1 MPETLQGLCC
11 CVSMA
16 AKADSLTS
24 MLFTSPNQSL
34 MGCNNDRRYAEYL
47 FDTDAHVPFSEASGG
62 RVSAAERGIH
72 KLKVYVASNDQS
84 LNLQTD
90 ESYALIVSAPTSTL
104 EVSHNTPSLRYTISS
119 ACILWQR
126 IESSLRLDGGLH
138 LQMNVLLQSA
148 VSGTLSTE
156 IHLHAGQLR
165 LRRFERPRDIFP
177 AGRADRPS

>member
-1 MPETLQGLCC
+1 M
-11 CVSMA
+11 SMA
-16 AKADSLTS
+16 AMSNTLKSV
-24 MLFTSPNQSL
+24 LFTSPDQSL
-34 MGCNNDRRYAEYL
+34 NGCNHDCRYAGYL

-104 EVSHNTPSLRYTISS
+104 EVSRNTPSLRYTISS

-126 IESSLRLDGGLH
+126 KDSLLRLDSGLH
-138 LQMNVLLQSA
+138 LQMDVLLQSA
-148 VSGTLSTE
+148 VSGTLFTE
-156 IHLHAGQLR
+156 IHSRRNLHAGQFR

-177 AGRADRPS
+177 ACRADRPS

>member
-24 MLFTSPNQSL
+24 VLFTSPNQSL

-104 EVSHNTPSLRYTISS
+104 EVSHNIPSSDT
-119 ACILWQR
+119 
-126 IESSLRLDGGLH
+126 
-138 LQMNVLLQSA
+138 QSP
-148 VSGTLSTE
+148 
-156 IHLHAGQLR
+156 Q
-165 LRRFERPRDIFP
+165 P
-177 AGRADRPS
+177 ASCGDA